1 MYILK
6 LIKRIIEKKNK
17 NFKINEEIH
26 INNLSFNLSEIY
38 IFNFWVPNNI
48 TSKFY

>member
-6 LIKRIIEKKNK
+6 LLKRIINQKDE
-17 NFKINEEIH
+17 NFKMNGEIH
-26 INNLSFNLSEIY
+26 INNLDFNLSEKY